1 MQSNGDHREFRD
13 SAKAGVVLR
22 FLEARMDGVTVQKAT
37 QAAKRIL
44 ERLLRTVKRAVD
56 WLLNVPSADPEDAR
70 RRKLLNFLLLCTVA
84 FMFVQVWA
92 TVTELS
98 PSLWSVGVPFWSIPV
113 ILSGALVVYVV
124 NRYWSGQVAGLLFML
139 LFVFA
144 SFSSSLG
151 NLEAN
156 HSLVAL
162 AIPIVVVSVLLD
174 PYASFVMAGLL
185 SAGVVVVGG
194 GVYGVGLDV
203 LLPAVLAFFL
213 IALVSWIASHSAERA
228 LKDLRLINREL
239 DQRVAE
245 RTRDL
250 EKRSV
255 QLQTASEVA
264 RDATATLDI
273 EKLLSD
279 TVHLISERFGFYH
292 AGVFL
297 IDDAKEYAVIRA
309 ASNSEGGQRMLARGH
324 KLAVGKEGIVGHV
337 ASTGKPLVVL
347 DVGREA
353 VHIVNPDLPDTRSEV
368 ALPLVSHGRTIGVLD
383 VQTDRQVT
391 FTKEDVSALETMADQ
406 LANAIESAQ
415 LYTAEQQRRQEA
427 ETLYRATQA
436 IATTLDLPLVFEG
449 ILSELRKV
457 VAYDSAS
464 VQLLRD
470 GRLKIIGGHGFPNLD
485 ELLGVTFDLSKDD
498 NPNGEVVRQRAPV
511 IVDDAPA
518 MYKEFRREPHASI
531 GIHSWLGVPLML
543 GDRLIGMLALDKRES
558 GFYTPEHARLA
569 SAFAAQAAVAIQ
581 NAQLYEEAQRHV
593 EELTALHS
601 IDVAMISSLELDEVL
616 SIIYEQVSEA
626 LGVITFYI
634 ALCDKQSDVIHARLV
649 VEGGERKPS
658 FTLKARGEGGFAR
671 WVIRTRQPLWIDDLE
686 ERDDLSIESGIISRP
701 MRSLMVLPLIVR
713 DQVIGVI
720 SAQSA
725 KPHVFDE
732 SDQGLFSDIAHQVA
746 IAITNIQLYQEVRHR
761 LAEAELIQEV
771 VMAVASTL
779 DFDLVLER
787 TVKALH
793 RALGIDRLGFLLPD
807 ESGGSLVLHPSLV
820 GFAES
825 ALHIPIKGNLVGQ
838 VYRTGYPVLLQIV
851 ETLLYPDQSPDVC
864 SALAVPVRVGDRIA
878 AVLLAESCQEE
889 DFGEDEM
896 RIFTTVAGQL
906 GVALESAR
914 LYREMAQYTR
924 DLRLLAAASAG
935 MVSSLEP
942 QAIAGHLLDA
952 LVERFQAP
960 CCISLVEPDGK
971 DVRVAAG
978 WMPDGQPPPLPIGHQ
993 MPLSDWS
1000 PFDQLTETQQLIY
1013 VPDVAQDECRPQVSG
1028 LGHEVMRLKDVRAG
1042 LIIPMFGQGGLVG
1055 AVTMG
1060 FYEPLPAPVND
1071 QLDWA
1076 QALVNQAAA
1085 AVANAQ
1091 LYQMLDRQ
1099 ATELAQAYNE
1109 LQEVDRLRAQLVQ
1122 NVSHELRTPLSLI
1135 KGYVEL
1141 LIEGDLGRVLESQRA
1156 ALQVIRERTA
1166 SLSRLIHNLTML
1178 QSVPREAL
1186 TMAPVSLV
1194 DVVSQVLAEFQKIAQ
1209 ESGVVFSEE
1218 LPEDLPPT
1226 LGDRERLEL
1235 AFGHL
1240 VDNAIKFSPDGGIVA
1255 LRAWGEGEMVCVSVA
1270 DEGIGISPDSLGRIF
1285 ERFYQVDGSTRRRFG
1300 GMGIGLALVWEI
1312 IEVHG
1317 GNVRVESEPGEGSTF
1332 TVVLPVLDEA

>member
-1 MQSNGDHREFRD
+1 VRKLVKVARRILDQ
-13 SAKAGVVLR
+13 L
-22 FLEARMDGVTVQKAT
+22 LEAVRHVVDG
-37 QAAKRIL
+37 
-44 ERLLRTVKRAVD
+44 
-56 WLLNVPSADPEDAR
+56 LLNVPSVDPDDAR

-84 FMFVQVWA
+84 FTFVQVWA
-92 TVTELS
+92 AVTPL
-98 PSLWSVGVPFWSIPV
+98 WSIPV
-113 ILSGALVVYVV
+113 ILGGALVVYII
-124 NRYWSGQVAGLLFML
+124 NRYWSGQAAGVLFML
-139 LFVFA
+139 LFVLVSFA
-144 SFSSSLG
+144 SGLG
-151 NLEAN
+151 NLEAS

-162 AIPIVVVSVLLD
+162 AIPIVMVSVLLH
-174 PYASFVMAGLL
+174 PCASFVMAGLL
-185 SAGVVVVGG
+185 SAGMIVVGS

-228 LKDLRLINREL
+228 LEDLRLVNREL
-239 DQRVAE
+239 DQRIAR
-245 RTRDL
+245 RTKDL
-250 EKRSV
+250 ERRSI

-273 EKLLSD
+273 ERLLND

-292 AGVFL
+292 ASVFL

-309 ASNSEGGQRMLARGH
+309 ASKSEGGQRMLARGH
-324 KLAVGKEGIVGHV
+324 KLAVGEEGIVGHV
-337 ASTGKPLVVL
+337 AGTGEPLVVL

-353 VHIVNPDLPDTRSEV
+353 VNLVNPDLPDTRSEV
-368 ALPLVSHGRTIGVLD
+368 ALPLVGHGRTIGVLD
-383 VQTDRQVT
+383 VQTDQPVT
-391 FTKEDVSALETMADQ
+391 FTKEDVATLQTMADQ

-415 LYTAEQQRRQEA
+415 LFTAEQQRRQEA
-427 ETLYRATQA
+427 ETLYRAAQA
-436 IATTLDLPLVFEG
+436 LVTTLDLPQVLEG
-449 ILSELRKV
+449 ILSELRQV

-470 GRLKIIGGHGFPNLD
+470 GRLKIIGGYGFPDVD
-485 ELLGVTFDLSKDD
+485 ELLGVTFDLSKGD

-511 IVDDAPA
+511 IVDDAPSV
-518 MYKEFRREPHASI
+518 YEGFRREPHAAI
-531 GIHSWLGVPLML
+531 GIQSWLGVPLML
-543 GDRLIGMLALDKRES
+543 GDRLIGMLALDKREP

-569 SAFAAQAAVAIQ
+569 SAFAVQAAVAIE
-581 NAQLYEEAQRHV
+581 NARLYEEAQRHV
-593 EELTALHS
+593 EELIALHS

-616 SIIYEQVSEA
+616 SIIYEQISEA

-634 ALCDKQSDVIHARLV
+634 ALCGKREDVIDARMV
-649 VEGGERKPS
+649 VEEGERKPP
-658 FTLKARGEGGFAR
+658 FTLKVKENGGFAAR
-671 WVIRTRQPLWIDDLE
+671 VIHTRQPLWVDDLE
-686 ERDDLSIESGIISRP
+686 ERDDLSVKAGIISRP

-713 DQVIGVI
+713 DQVVGVI

-732 SDQGLFSDIAHQVA
+732 KDQQLFFDIAHQVA
-746 IAITNIQLYQEVRHR
+746 IAITNIQLYQEVSRR

-771 VMAVASTL
+771 VMAAASTL

-787 TVKALH
+787 TIKALH
-793 RALGIDRLGFLLPD
+793 RALGIGRLGFLLPD

-825 ALHIPIKGNLVGQ
+825 VPQIPIKGNLVGQ
-838 VYRTGYPVLLQIV
+838 VYRTGHPVLLQVV
-851 ETLLYPDQSPDVC
+851 EAPLYPDQSSDVC
-864 SALAVPVRVGDRIA
+864 SALAVPVRVGDRTA
-878 AVLLAESCQEE
+878 AVLLAESGQEG

-914 LYREMAQYTR
+914 LYQEMAQYTR

-935 MVSSLEP
+935 MIGSLEP
-942 QAIAGHLLDA
+942 QSIVSHLLDA
-952 LVERFQAP
+952 LVERFHSP
-960 CCISLVEPDGK
+960 CCIFLVEPDGE
-971 DVRVAAG
+971 DVCTVAG
-978 WMPDGQPPPLPIGHQ
+978 WMPDGQHLLMPVGHQ
-993 MPLSDWS
+993 MRLADWS
-1000 PFDQLTETQQLIY
+1000 LFDHLTETQQLIY
-1013 VPDVAQDECRPQVSG
+1013 IPDVTQGEWRVRVGGVGYEVMSQKNVQSG
-1028 LGHEVMRLKDVRAG
+1028 LIL
-1042 LIIPMFGQGGLVG
+1042 PMFGQGGLVG
-1055 AVTMG
+1055 AVTLG
-1060 FYEPLPAPVND
+1060 FYEPLPSPVND

-1109 LQEVDRLRAQLVQ
+1109 LQEIDRLRAQLIQ

-1141 LIEGDLGRVLESQRA
+1141 LIEGDLGRILDSQRA

-1194 DVVSQVLAEFQKIAQ
+1194 DVIQRVLAEFQKVAE
-1209 ESGVVFSEE
+1209 ESVVVFYEE
-1218 LPEDLPPT
+1218 LLEDLPLA

-1240 VDNAIKFSPDGGIVA
+1240 VDNAIKFSPDGGVVA
-1255 LRAWGEGEMVCVSVA
+1255 LRAWTEEDKVCVSVA

-1317 GNVRVESEPGEGSTF
+1317 GSVRVESEPGEGSTF
-1332 TVVLPVLDEA
+1332 TVVLPISSET

>member
-1 MQSNGDHREFRD
+1 MV
-13 SAKAGVVLR
+13 KV
-22 FLEARMDGVTVQKAT
+22 
-37 QAAKRIL
+37 AKRIL
-44 ERLLRTVKRAVD
+44 GRLLETVRRVVD
-56 WLLNVPSADPEDAR
+56 GLLNVPSVDPNDAR

-84 FMFVQVWA
+84 FTFVQVWA
-92 TVTELS
+92 AVTELS
-98 PSLWSVGVPFWSIPV
+98 PLLWGGGAGVPLWSILV
-113 ILSGALVVYVV
+113 ILGGALVVYII
-124 NRYWSGQVAGLLFML
+124 NRYWSGQVAGVLFML
-139 LFVFA
+139 LFVLVSFA
-144 SFSSSLG
+144 SSLG
-151 NLEAN
+151 NLEAS

-162 AIPIVVVSVLLD
+162 AIPIVMVSVLLH

-185 SAGVVVVGG
+185 SAGIVVVGL

-228 LKDLRLINREL
+228 LEDLRLINREL

-273 EKLLSD
+273 EKLLND

-292 AGVFL
+292 ASVFL

-309 ASNSEGGQRMLARGH
+309 ASRSEGGQRMLARGH
-324 KLAVGKEGIVGHV
+324 KQAIGREGIVGHV
-337 ASTGKPLVVL
+337 ADTGEPLVVL

-353 VHIVNPDLPDTRSEV
+353 VSLVNPDLPNTRSEV

-383 VQTDRQVT
+383 VQTDQPVT
-391 FTKEDVSALETMADQ
+391 FTNEDVATLQTMADQ

-415 LYTAEQQRRQEA
+415 LYMAEQQRRQEA
-427 ETLYRATQA
+427 ETLYRAAQA
-436 IATTLDLPLVFEG
+436 LATTLDLPQVLEG
-449 ILSELRKV
+449 ILSELRQV
-457 VAYDSAS
+457 VAYDGAS

-470 GRLKIIGGHGFPNLD
+470 GQLKIIGGYGFPNLD
-485 ELLGVTFDLSKDD
+485 ELLGITFDLSKDD
-498 NPNGEVVRQRAPV
+498 NPNGEVVRRRAPV
-511 IVDDAPA
+511 IVDDAPSL
-518 MYKEFRREPHASI
+518 YEEFRREPHATI
-531 GIHSWLGVPLML
+531 GIQSWLGVPLML
-543 GDRLIGMLALDKRES
+543 GDRLIGMLALDKREP
-558 GFYTPEHARLA
+558 GFYTPEHAQLA
-569 SAFAAQAAVAIQ
+569 SAFAAQAAVAIE
-581 NAQLYEEAQRHV
+581 NARLYEEAQRHV
-593 EELTALHS
+593 EELTALHN

-616 SIIYEQVSEA
+616 SIIYEQIGEA
-626 LGVITFYI
+626 LDVITFYV
-634 ALCDKQSDVIHARLV
+634 ALCGKGGDVIHARMV
-649 VEGGERKPS
+649 VEEGERKPP
-658 FTLKARGEGGFAR
+658 FTLKVERGGLAAR
-671 WVIRTRQPLWIDDLE
+671 VIHTRQSLWVDDLE
-686 ERDDLSIESGIISRP
+686 EQDDLSVEAGIISRP

-713 DQVIGVI
+713 DQVVGVI

-732 SDQGLFSDIAHQVA
+732 NDRQLFSDIAHQVA
-746 IAITNIQLYQEVRHR
+746 IAITNIQLYQEVSRR

-793 RALGIDRLGFLLPD
+793 RALGIGRLGFLLPD

-825 ALHIPIKGNLVGQ
+825 APHIPIKGNLVGQ
-838 VYRTGYPVLLQIV
+838 VYRTGYPVLLQVV
-851 ETLLYPDQSPDVC
+851 EELFYPDQSPDVC
-864 SALAVPVRVGDRIA
+864 SALAVPVRVGGRVA
-878 AVLLAESCQEE
+878 AVLLAESDQEG

-896 RIFTTVAGQL
+896 RIFTTIAGQL

-914 LYREMAQYTR
+914 LYQEMAQYTR

-935 MVSSLEP
+935 MIGSLEP
-942 QAIAGHLLDA
+942 QSIASHLLDA
-952 LVERFQAP
+952 LVESFHSP
-960 CCISLVEPDGK
+960 CCVFLIDPEGEKS
-971 DVRVAAG
+971 VRVVAG
-978 WMPDGQPPPLPIGHQ
+978 WMPDGQPFIVPIGHQ
-993 MPLSDWS
+993 MRLSDWS
-1000 PFDQLTETQQLIY
+1000 LFAHLMETQQLIY
-1013 VPDVAQDECRPQVSG
+1013 IPDVTQDERRVQVSG
-1028 LGHEVMRLKDVRAG
+1028 VGYEVMSQQDVQSG
-1042 LIIPMFGQGGLVG
+1042 LVLPMFGQGGLVG
-1055 AVTMG
+1055 AVTLG
-1060 FYEPLPAPVND
+1060 FYEPLPTPVDD

-1109 LQEVDRLRAQLVQ
+1109 LQEIDRLRVQLVQ

-1141 LIEGDLGRVLESQRA
+1141 LIDGDLGRILDSQRA

-1186 TMAPVSLV
+1186 TMAPISLV
-1194 DVVSQVLAEFQKIAQ
+1194 DVVRQVLAEFQKIAE
-1209 ESGVVFSEE
+1209 ESAVVFYEE
-1218 LPEDLPPT
+1218 LAEDLPLA
-1226 LGDRERLEL
+1226 LGDQERLEL

-1240 VDNAIKFSPDGGIVA
+1240 VDNAIKFSPDGGVVA
-1255 LRAWGEGEMVCVSVA
+1255 IRAWTEEDMICVAVV

-1312 IEVHG
+1312 VEVHG
-1317 GNVRVESEPGEGSTF
+1317 GSIRVESEPGEGSTF
-1332 TVVLPVLDEA
+1332 TVVLPISNET

>member
-1 MQSNGDHREFRD
+1 
-13 SAKAGVVLR
+13 
-22 FLEARMDGVTVQKAT
+22 
-37 QAAKRIL
+37 L
-44 ERLLRTVKRAVD
+44 ERLLEAIKRVVD
-56 WLLNVPSADPEDAR
+56 GLLNVPSADPDDAR

-84 FMFVQVWA
+84 FIFVQVWA
-92 TVTELS
+92 AVTELS
-98 PSLWSVGVPFWSIPV
+98 PSLWVGGPLWSIPV
-113 ILSGALVVYVV
+113 ILSGALVVYMI
-124 NRYWSGQVAGLLFML
+124 NRYWSGQVAGVLFML

-144 SFSSSLG
+144 SFVSSLG
-151 NLEAN
+151 NLESS

-162 AIPIVVVSVLLD
+162 AIPIVMVSVLLH
-174 PYASFVMAGLL
+174 PYASFVMAALL
-185 SAGVVVVGG
+185 STGFVVVGS
-194 GVYGVGLDV
+194 GVYGIGLDV

-239 DQRVAE
+239 DRRVAE
-245 RTRDL
+245 RTSDL
-250 EKRSV
+250 EKRSI

-273 EKLLSD
+273 EKLLND
-279 TVHLISERFGFYH
+279 TVNLISERFGFYH
-292 AGVFL
+292 ASVFL
-297 IDDAKEYAVIRA
+297 IDDTKKYAVIRA
-309 ASNSEGGQRMLARGH
+309 ASKSEGGQRMLARGH
-324 KLAVGKEGIVGHV
+324 KVAVGREGIVGHV
-337 ASTGKPLVVL
+337 AGTGEPLVVL

-353 VHIVNPDLPDTRSEV
+353 VHLVNPDLPDTHSEV

-383 VQTDRQVT
+383 VQADQPVT
-391 FTKEDVSALETMADQ
+391 FTKEDVATLQTMADQ

-427 ETLYRATQA
+427 ETLYRAAQA
-436 IATTLDLPLVFEG
+436 LATTLDLPLVFES

-464 VQLLRD
+464 VQLLQD
-470 GRLKIIGGHGFPNLD
+470 GKLKIIGGHGFPNLD
-485 ELLGVTFDLSKDD
+485 ELLGITFDLSKDD
-498 NPNGEVVRQRAPV
+498 NPNGEVVRRRSPV
-511 IVDDAPA
+511 IIDDAPA
-518 MYKEFRREPHASI
+518 IYKEFLSEPHAAI
-531 GIHSWLGVPLML
+531 GIRSWLGVPLVL
-543 GDRLIGMLALDKRES
+543 GDRLIGMLALDKREP
-558 GFYTPEHARLA
+558 GFYTPEHAQLV
-569 SAFAAQAAVAIQ
+569 SAFAAQAAVAIE
-581 NAQLYEEAQRHV
+581 NARLYDEAQRHV
-593 EELTALHS
+593 EELTALHN

-616 SIIYEQVSEA
+616 SIIYEQISEA

-634 ALCDKQSDVIHARLV
+634 ALCDKRTDVIHARLV
-649 VEGGERKPS
+649 VEEGERKPP
-658 FTLKARGEGGFAR
+658 FTLKAEGDGGFAG
-671 WVIRTRQPLWIDDLE
+671 WVMRTRQPLWVDDLE
-686 ERDDLSIESGIISRP
+686 ERDDLPVGAGIISRP

-713 DQVIGVI
+713 DQVVGVI

-725 KPHVFDE
+725 RPHVFDE
-732 SDQGLFSDIAHQVA
+732 SDRRLFSDIAHQVA
-746 IAITNIQLYQEVRHR
+746 IAITNIQLYLEVSHR
-761 LAEAELIQEV
+761 LGEAELIQEV
-771 VMAVASTL
+771 VMAAASTL

-793 RALGIDRLGFLLPD
+793 RDLGIDRLGFLLPD
-807 ESGGSLVLHPSLV
+807 ELGGALVLHPSLV

-838 VYRTGYPVLLQIV
+838 VYRTGYPMLLQVV
-851 ETLLYPDQSPDVC
+851 ETLFYPDQSPDVC

-878 AVLLAESCQEE
+878 AVLLAESCQEG

-906 GVALESAR
+906 GVALENAR
-914 LYREMAQYTR
+914 LYQEMAQYTR
-924 DLRLLAAASAG
+924 DLRLLATASAG

-952 LVERFQAP
+952 LVERFHSP

-971 DVRVAAG
+971 DVRVVAG
-978 WMPDGQPPPLPIGHQ
+978 WMPNGQPLPLPIGRK
-993 MPLSDWS
+993 MSFSDWS
-1000 PFDQLTETQQLIY
+1000 PFGQLTETQQLIY
-1013 VPDVAQDECRPQVSG
+1013 VPDVAQDERRAQISG
-1028 LGHEVMRLKDVRAG
+1028 AGHELMHLQGVRAG
-1042 LIIPMFGQGGLVG
+1042 LIVPMFGQGGLVG
-1055 AVTMG
+1055 AVTIG
-1060 FYEPLPAPVND
+1060 FYELLPTPVED

-1135 KGYVEL
+1135 QGYVEL
-1141 LIEGDLGRVLESQRA
+1141 LIEGDLGRILESQRA

-1186 TMAPVSLV
+1186 TIAPVSLV
-1194 DVVSQVLAEFQKIAQ
+1194 DVVRRVEADFQKVAE
-1209 ESGVVFSEE
+1209 ESGVVFYEE
-1218 LPEDLPPT
+1218 LPEDLPLA
-1226 LGDRERLEL
+1226 LGDHERLEL
-1235 AFGHL
+1235 ALGHL
-1240 VDNAIKFSPDGGIVA
+1240 VDNAIKFSPDGGVVT
-1255 LRAWGEGEMVCVSVA
+1255 LRAWAEEEMIYVSA
-1270 DEGIGISPDSLGRIF
+1270 TDEGIGISPDSLGRIF

-1312 IEVHG
+1312 IELHG
-1317 GNVRVESEPGEGSTF
+1317 GSVRVESEPGEGSTF
-1332 TVVLPVLDEA
+1332 TVVLPVLNET